1 MEKTSKIKYGWL
13 VTAMVVVLLVI
24 DQIIKVYIKTHFC
37 LGESVR
43 VTDWFYIEFV
53 ENNGMAWGMSFIGKF
68 WLSLLRL
75 VAICALSIYLHRIIK
90 RGTYRLLYIILV
102 ALVLTGA
109 IGNMIDSIFY
119 GLIFTGASPY
129 YVSYLVPFGEG
140 YAPVLMGKVVDATTY
155 NIRRERRD
163 EFIGEASRWEDLIR
177 WRACDQ
183 VNGYQIEG
191 MKYWG
196 TVYEGTWLDG
206 ETNLAIVDVE
216 GGKGNMSDK
225 TISGDYIRPYQ
236 ISKINNQVFD
246 GYHFTPAHY
255 LSPIAQSVFRQ
266 TAAGDQTD
274 LTTSVV
280 YQNPGWPLVAG
291 QGATAVE

>member
-43 VTDWFYIEFV
+43 VEILKWFHIKFI

-119 GLIFTGASPY
+119 GLIFTSASPY

-140 YAPVLMGKVVDATTY
+140 YAPVLMGKVVDMFRFPFFTY
-155 NIRRERRD
+155 TWPEWFPFWGGQHGTFFDPVFNFADSCVSVGIISLLLFCRKELEALGGD
-163 EFIGEASRWEDLIR
+163 DKEKKVKDSSFIETAEESFSLSL
-177 WRACDQ
+177 
-183 VNGYQIEG
+183 
-191 MKYWG
+191 
-196 TVYEGTWLDG
+196 LDS
-206 ETNLAIVDVE
+206 NLLCSLCFLQA
-216 GGKGNMSDK
+216 
-225 TISGDYIRPYQ
+225 
-236 ISKINNQVFD
+236 F
-246 GYHFTPAHY
+246 
-255 LSPIAQSVFRQ
+255 
-266 TAAGDQTD
+266 AAKRCA
-274 LTTSVV
+274 L
-280 YQNPGWPLVAG
+280 
-291 QGATAVE
+291 

>member
-1 MEKTSKIKYGWL
+1 MARHGNGGCASCYRSDYQG
-13 VTAMVVVLLVI
+13 VHQ
-24 DQIIKVYIKTHFC
+24 DPFC

-140 YAPVLMGKVVDATTY
+140 YAPVLMGKVVDMFRFPFFTY
-155 NIRRERRD
+155 TWPEWFPFWGGQHGTFFDPVFNFADSCVSVGIISLLLFCRKNWKLSEVVIRRRR
-163 EFIGEASRWEDLIR
+163 L
-177 WRACDQ
+177 
-183 VNGYQIEG
+183 
-191 MKYWG
+191 
-196 TVYEGTWLDG
+196 
-206 ETNLAIVDVE
+206 
-216 GGKGNMSDK
+216 
-225 TISGDYIRPYQ
+225 
-236 ISKINNQVFD
+236 KI
-246 GYHFTPAHY
+246 
-255 LSPIAQSVFRQ
+255 LLLLKLLKKR
-266 TAAGDQTD
+266 
-274 LTTSVV
+274 
-280 YQNPGWPLVAG
+280 
-291 QGATAVE
+291 

>member
-140 YAPVLMGKVVDATTY
+140 YAPVLMGKVLICSAFRSSPIPGLNGSLSGVDSMVHSSILYSILQIPVYQSASFLSCFSVEK
-155 NIRRERRD
+155 NWKLSEVVIRRRR
-163 EFIGEASRWEDLIR
+163 L
-177 WRACDQ
+177 
-183 VNGYQIEG
+183 
-191 MKYWG
+191 
-196 TVYEGTWLDG
+196 
-206 ETNLAIVDVE
+206 
-216 GGKGNMSDK
+216 
-225 TISGDYIRPYQ
+225 
-236 ISKINNQVFD
+236 KI
-246 GYHFTPAHY
+246 
-255 LSPIAQSVFRQ
+255 LLLLKLLKKR
-266 TAAGDQTD
+266 
-274 LTTSVV
+274 
-280 YQNPGWPLVAG
+280 
-291 QGATAVE
+291 